1 MGVCCTSEASSF
13 RIISP
18 ELYAAWTVIGLAP
31 TEGEAASETSS
42 ANTQCCQE
50 RKPVLRSA
58 IWFLI
63 IALITAVVSY
73 FQEDWNVREW
83 ELATVAYMFQKW
95 IGRAG
100 MLLTYGTCA
109 TAGLQHLQ
117 SFMRALRFADKC
129 LGKNERVN
137 WKKTL
142 GNIVVVTYYV
152 VTSSILLV
160 AQKDYRETY
169 SGLSLVVVVFF
180 KTMVTMQFVFLVL
193 ELWERFQSVNARIRE
208 LLPPLSVPELR
219 AVLGH
224 ELGDVSPQADSGRLR
239 QLREAYLV
247 LMHAAETLQQHFGL
261 PLALIIA
268 GCVGGTTFFAYD
280 VVSSGGKRHSP
291 FEWSIMSGL
300 WMVHHSL
307 QLVAVS
313 LACAATVDSAAY
325 TGPLLLRASA
335 LCDWRGPE
343 LDAFMQLT
351 LRGPRLQFSAAG
363 LVVIDRRLLVS
374 ALAVVVTY
382 LVILRQQ

>member
-1 MGVCCTSEASSF
+1 MVVACDEPSVNVGKSDSLDDKLAHLDECLET
-13 RIISP
+13 
-18 ELYAAWTVIGLAP
+18 WTVVGLAP
-31 TEGEAASETSS
+31 TEGEAASETSC
-42 ANTQCCQE
+42 ANTQCCRD

-58 IWFLI
+58 IWLLI
-63 IALITAVVSY
+63 IALMTAVMSY
-73 FQEDWNVREW
+73 FQEDWNVCEW

-95 IGRAG
+95 IGRA
-100 MLLTYGTCA
+100 
-109 TAGLQHLQ
+109 
-117 SFMRALRFADKC
+117 
-129 LGKNERVN
+129 
-137 WKKTL
+137 
-142 GNIVVVTYYV
+142 
-152 VTSSILLV
+152 
-160 AQKDYRETY
+160 
-169 SGLSLVVVVFF
+169 
-180 KTMVTMQFVFLVL
+180 
-193 ELWERFQSVNARIRE
+193 
-208 LLPPLSVPELR
+208 
-219 AVLGH
+219 VLGH
-224 ELGDVSPQADSGRLR
+224 ELGGVSPQSASGRLR

-268 GCVGGTTFFAYD
+268 GCVGGTTFYAYD
-280 VVSSGGKRHSP
+280 VVSSGRKRHSP

-307 QLVAVS
+307 QLVALS

-343 LDAFMQLT
+343 LDAFTQVT

-382 LVILRQQ
+382 LVILGQQ